1 MQDPN
6 FTVMS
11 IKVIGG
17 LAIFLY
23 GMGLMTD
30 GLKLVAG
37 SGLRTL
43 LARLTRNRFSGVLT
57 GAGITA
63 VIQSSSVTT
72 VLVVGFIS
80 AGLMSLSQS
89 VPVIIGANIGTTVTA
104 QIIAFK
110 VTKAAL
116 AMIAIG
122 FAMTFAVSKPRAKKA
137 GGILLGLGFIFFGMQ
152 IMSEATGPLRTYQP
166 FLDLMETMRNPLLA
180 ILVGMIFTA
189 LVQSSSATTGIVIV
203 LAGQGVISLEG
214 GIAIIMGANIGT
226 CVTSLLAT
234 IGKPREAL
242 QAAGVHVLF
251 NVAGVLIWVGLI
263 GPLATFVRWISPES
277 TVAIPIERLAA
288 ETPRQIANAHTV
300 FNVANMLIFIGLTVP
315 MAKLI
320 KKIVPDKAVKISD
333 RATPHYLDAMFLST
347 PDIALERVRLELIH
361 LGGLVLP
368 MIRQGVPTAIQG
380 SRQDIVKLALMDDDV
395 DDLYAQ
401 IYAYI
406 GGLSQYEMSADQTH
420 LLAELVEIL
429 NALEALGD
437 TIELNIAPLGL
448 RRIDRQIQLDS
459 GAKQLFQPLVDLV
472 SSTLADALTSL
483 ETRDESLA
491 KEVSHK
497 KAEVSGIADSIFASM
512 AHALPRDAKE
522 RMEAVQIE
530 INFLELLRRTY
541 YFARRIAKAVIEI
554 ESNQDRVLPAD
565 EDAPPASQA

>member
-6 FTVMS
+6 FTVMA

-37 SGLRTL
+37 SSLRKL

-57 GAGITA
+57 GASITA

-80 AGLMSLSQS
+80 AGLMSLSQA

-110 VTKAAL
+110 ITKAAL
-116 AMIAIG
+116 AMIAVG
-122 FAMTFAVSKPRAKKA
+122 FAMSFAFNKPRAKKL
-137 GGILLGLGFIFFGMQ
+137 GGVLLGLGFIFFGME
-152 IMSEATGPLRTYQP
+152 IMSEATEPLRTHQP
-166 FLDLMETMRNPLLA
+166 FLELMQAMSNPLLA
-180 ILVGMIFTA
+180 ILVGMVFTA

-251 NVAGVLIWVGLI
+251 NVAGVLLWIGLI
-263 GPLATFVRWISPES
+263 GPLAAFVRWISPES
-277 TVAIPIERLAA
+277 TAAVPIERLAA

-300 FNVANMLIFIGLTVP
+300 FNVANMLLFIWLTVP
-315 MAKLI
+315 MAILI
-320 KKIVPDKAVKISD
+320 KKIVPDKALKISE
-333 RATPHYLDAMFLST
+333 RAAPQYLDDMFLST
-347 PDIALERVRLELIH
+347 PDIALERVRLELVH
-361 LGGLVLP
+361 LGALVLP

-380 SRQDIVKLALMDDDV
+380 SRSDLEKLAKKDDDV
-395 DDLYAQ
+395 DALYAK

-437 TIELNIAPLGL
+437 TIELNLAPLGL
-448 RRIDRQIQLDS
+448 RRIDRAIRLDS
-459 GAKQLFQPLVDLV
+459 EVNQLFQPLVDIV
-472 SSTLADALTSL
+472 SESLEDAIKAI
-483 ETRDESLA
+483 ETRDVSLA
-491 KEVSHK
+491 EQVTNN
-497 KAEVSGIADSIFASM
+497 KAEVSGTADRIFASM
-512 AHALPRDAKE
+512 AHTLPRDAKE
-522 RMEAVQIE
+522 RMEGVQIE
-530 INFLELLRRTY
+530 INFLEMLRQTY

-554 ESNQDRVLPAD
+554 ESTQNQVLPAD
-565 EDAPPASQA
+565 ADITHPKQK